1 MSLLHTQH
9 DVAKDRP
16 HPMKTD
22 TRSSWFSGIRAPRQ
36 PRMVG
41 ACALSYVHVLPVLLG
56 KILFRD
62 GQNLFGFDSQGR
74 DRIREGG

>member
-1 MSLLHTQH
+1 MSLLSTNH

-41 ACALSYVHVLPVLLG
+41 ACAFLCTSVSPVFTG

-62 GQNLFGFDSQGR
+62 GQNQFGCDSQGR

>member
-1 MSLLHTQH
+1 MSLPTTHH

-22 TRSSWFSGIRAPRQ
+22 TRSSWFSGIRALRQ
-36 PRMVG
+36 PRMVD
-41 ACALSYVHVLPVLLG
+41 ACALLYVDVLPVLLG
-56 KILFRD
+56 EILFRD

-74 DRIREGG
+74 DRIREGD